1 MKKILKNEEDS
12 LDFYKIFKPELTPK
26 RMMELGVFGGA
37 YFGLNLKEYP
47 KSWFKNAKISKTF
60 DVNLNRF
67 KVVSGLSREHWIEK
81 GWIFKEDPLGWF
93 QWFCRFKNG
102 RRIPEMD
109 QIQIKRWKAFGA
121 RHAPA
126 VKKNCEEGDMQCR
139 KRQRQALLQ
148 WAYNPFF

>member
-1 MKKILKNEEDS
+1 MKILKKKSKE
-12 LDFYKIFKPELTPK
+12 DFYKLFKPQLTPK
-26 RMMELGVFGGA
+26 KMLELGVFGGA
-37 YFGLNLKEYP
+37 YFGLNIKEYP

-93 QWFCRFKNG
+93 QWYCRYSLG
-102 RRIPEMD
+102 RRLPKID
-109 QIQIKRWKAFGA
+109 KVQIMRWKAYGPRHKGA
-121 RHAPA
+121 IL
-126 VKKNCEEGDMQCR
+126 KNCFKNDLTCR
-139 KRQRQALLQ
+139 PRQRQGLLQ